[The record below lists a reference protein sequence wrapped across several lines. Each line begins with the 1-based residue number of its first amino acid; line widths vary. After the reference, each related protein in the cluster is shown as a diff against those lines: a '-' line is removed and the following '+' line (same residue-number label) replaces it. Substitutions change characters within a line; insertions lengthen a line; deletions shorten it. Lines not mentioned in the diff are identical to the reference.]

1 MSYFSFAEVF
11 EKAIPV
17 CEKADGASEEAVI
30 SRMVIPKIQRPYAQG
45 RTDKVATGV
54 RNQFLND
61 LFQALTSGQVLEL
74 NFVYGNIIRTD
85 GDNFVMELL
94 DGQQRMTTLFLLHWY
109 LCVREQVEDETRE
122 RIKNCLK
129 KFVYETRATT
139 SAFCSTLAE
148 YFPFISDD
156 VKPSDH
162 IRNSIWYHHSF
173 ECDSSVTGM
182 LEMLDAIH
190 EKYCQC
196 AVEGS
201 VKLHEYLD
209 NLRFYIASIGEFT
222 MKEDLYIKMNAR
234 GLQLSA
240 FENFKADYANLLK
253 DKADAPKHFMERIDT
268 RWVDIFWNEA
278 HHEDFD
284 SAYFKFISRF
294 LAALYVAEGSE
305 PLRKDGQK
313 DERLE
318 QLYTLTNKEDG
329 GRFYAGF
336 EPYKELLEKHTSFLE
351 FVFETFHSADNRALI
366 EREFVPAWE
375 RDDAKPQQLLDDAT
389 RNTMSQPQFVQ
400 FAALLF
406 FLLNIWENKFCG
418 ELPEEGLKRWM
429 RMVHNIVR
437 NTDVTDI
444 EVAGRLIRK
453 LFTFANVLNFSEPE
467 SIYADFAAVED
478 ADRAVAVREE
488 QEKAAAIAKNSEW
501 ESVLLR
507 AEKDPFMEGD
517 VHCIFSPGMTPAT
530 FLRRYEFSRDIF
542 DAKGITEAYRGA
554 EHLLVRAIV
563 SDYRTWAELVNNF
576 YITEI
581 RKSTNSHLKN
591 NLKRPKTKELLAA
604 VLDTSNREAALD
616 YLRQHIAAAKDKPCN
631 SEGYCFAESDFRRG
645 LENLRTCTKLYDYIY
660 ESDSWSSKGMRIYDY
675 YGNGFVVSRYNSQ
688 QRIYLDTDRGTVA
701 QSLEKELGY
710 EFSYA
715 WQKQQIEECGLCF
728 GDELKLTKSLEGGYS
743 LDLHFRTKQQICLE
757 MTVPDEG
764 KRYLLTSEIKHTSYT
779 DTYEPL
785 KQWLTKIE
793 TQLIEGGI
801 NAVPQ
806 IDSAEVSAI

>member
-74 NFVYGNIIRTD
+74 NFVYGNIIRSD
-85 GDNFVMELL
+85 GSGYVMELL

-148 YFPFISDD
+148 YFPSISDD

-253 DKADAPKHFMERIDT
+253 ERSDSPAHFMERIDT
-268 RWVDIFWNEA
+268 RWIDIFWNAE

-294 LAALYVAEGSE
+294 LAALYVAEGSGA
-305 PLRKDGQK
+305 LRKDW
-313 DERLE
+313 RLE
-318 QLYTLTNKEDG
+318 QLYTLTNKDDG
-329 GRFYAGF
+329 GRSYAGF

-351 FVFETFHSADNRALI
+351 YVLETFYREDNRALM
-366 EREFVPAWE
+366 EREFIPAWE
-375 RDDAKPQQLLDDAT
+375 RVDDKPQHQLDNAI
-389 RNTMSQPQFVQ
+389 RNAMSQPQFVQ

-406 FLLNIWENKFCG
+406 FLLNLWKNKFSG
-418 ELPEEGLKRWM
+418 ALPEKSLGRWM

-453 LFTFANVLNFSEPE
+453 LNAFADAMNFREPE
-467 SIYADFAAVED
+467 SIYAAFAAVED
-478 ADRAVAVREE
+478 ADRATAVREE
-488 QEKAAAIAKNSEW
+488 QEKAAAIAENSEW
-501 ESVLLR
+501 ESVLMR

-517 VHCIFSPGMTPAT
+517 VHCIFSPGMAPAT
-530 FLRRYEFSRDIF
+530 FLQRYEFSRDMF
-542 DAKGITEAYRGA
+542 DAKGITEAYRGE

-563 SDYRTWAELVNNF
+563 SDYRTWEELSNNF
-576 YITEI
+576 YITEM

-591 NLKRPKTKELLAA
+591 NLKMPKTKELLAA
-604 VLDTSNREAALD
+604 VLDTANREAAHE
-616 YLRQHIAAAKDKPCN
+616 YLKQHIDAAKDKPSN
-631 SEGYCFAESDFRRG
+631 SEGYCFADSDFRRG

-660 ESDSWSSKGMRIYDY
+660 GSDSWSPKGMRIYDY

-688 QRIYLDTDRGTVA
+688 QRIYLDTDRGNVA
-701 QSLEKELGY
+701 LSLEKELGY
-710 EFSYA
+710 EFSNA
-715 WQKQQIEECGLCF
+715 CQKQQIEECGLCY
-728 GDELKLTKSLEGGYS
+728 GDDVKLTKVLDNRYG

-757 MTVPDEG
+757 ITVADEG
-764 KRYLLTSEIKHTSYT
+764 KCYHFTSEIKHTSST
-779 DTYEPL
+779 DTCEPL
-785 KQWLTKIE
+785 KQWLINIE
-793 TQLIEGGI
+793 TGLLEGGI
-801 NAVPQ
+801 EAVPDS
-806 IDSAEVSAI
+806 DSAEVSVI